1 MPWHGLGARDWRHTD
16 KRPEAQRSGGS
27 SGDIVMD
34 VACDVEAGLS
44 IRQVADRRHLPV
56 DFIVMAISRAQE
68 CGLLQVADLTS
79 RSACGET
86 TCQSDPSSLICAGCL
101 FRPRA
106 DA

>member
-1 MPWHGLGARDWRHTD
+1 MLWHGLGARDWRHTD

-68 CGLLQVADLTS
+68 RGLLQVADLTS
-79 RSACGET
+79 RSTCGKRHASPT
-86 TCQSDPSSLICAGCL
+86 L
-101 FRPRA
+101 RR
-106 DA
+106 

>member
-1 MPWHGLGARDWRHTD
+1 MVWAREAGGIPTSGLG
-16 KRPEAQRSGGS
+16 RSGVAVRR
-27 SGDIVMD
+27 GDIVMD

-68 CGLLQVADLTS
+68 RSLLQVADLTS
-79 RSACGET
+79 RSTCGET
-86 TCQSDPSSLICAGCL
+86 TCQPDPSSLICAGCP

>member
-1 MPWHGLGARDWRHTD
+1 MVWAREAGGIPTSGLG
-16 KRPEAQRSGGS
+16 RSEVAVCR
-27 SGDIVMD
+27 GDIVMD
-34 VACDVEAGLS
+34 VACDMEAGLS

-68 CGLLQVADLTS
+68 RGLLQVADLTS
-79 RSACGET
+79 RSTCGET
-86 TCQSDPSSLICAGCL
+86 TCQPDPSSLICAGCL